1 MSGETRGYGTGEQQ
15 TPFMKDVSKVGGV
28 VANVLRKINSAMEVA
43 GAGVGDYFE
52 GTNLM
57 DTAGPRFDKAWGL
70 NNNTPPVAAPV
81 QPVAKQVASPNPPV
95 NTQPVEPVPIMPSV
109 TSPVVVTSTDSAA
122 PLGVGAKPFDA
133 DPTGRVQR
141 ERDSAYANRVQTKND
156 IQNDIDR
163 IMSERKLDEMTN
175 WAGRGLGIGQYQS
188 KYGADVL
195 PELIKL
201 KESANRDAATSEQNS
216 ITEQVK
222 GAFGL
227 EGQKTVAAAHENAA
241 KFTAAAHQGE
251 GAANREVENR
261 KLQFEIEKFAK
272 SNNLKDPINFLKLA
286 ASIAPKK
293 TSFDESGAPTVEPDV
308 NAGLTVLESLGY
320 PAPPGIKS
328 KKPPTIWEQAKGTL
342 SAGMNKPETDMKKL
356 RKDVVGILKTKGFTD
371 SQIEEGLK

>member
-195 PELIKL
+195 PELMKL
-201 KESANRDAATSEQNS
+201 KEGANLNASNTAQHSMTNQ
-216 ITEQVK
+216 IIP
-222 GAFGL
+222 AYGL
-227 EGQKTVAAAHENAA
+227 EGHKAVAAAHENAA
-241 KFTAAAHQGE
+241 RLTSDAHVKAAALTADATKLNTQTYKTMGLQQKASADVQDLLTKFGTMPDKSVNPE
-251 GAANREVENR
+251 LALYRMASGKIPLPTSLSEEDTKRYRSAMDEAIKPLNDLLKEVEVLKKSPLTATEIQFVKNGFEKSR
-261 KLQFEIEKFAK
+261 GYSLQ
-272 SNNLKDPINFLKLA
+272 
-286 ASIAPKK
+286 
-293 TSFDESGAPTVEPDV
+293 
-308 NAGLTVLESLGY
+308 
-320 PAPPGIKS
+320 
-328 KKPPTIWEQAKGTL
+328 
-342 SAGMNKPETDMKKL
+342 
-356 RKDVVGILKTKGFTD
+356 
-371 SQIEEGLK
+371 

>member
-1 MSGETRGYGTGEQQ
+1 MGGETRGFGTGEEQ

-70 NNNTPPVAAPV
+70 NNNTPAVTTPV
-81 QPVAKQVASPNPPV
+81 QPVAKQVTNPGSPV
-95 NTQPVEPVPIMPSV
+95 NTQPVEPVTIMPSV
-109 TSPVVVTSTDSAA
+109 TSPVVVTPANSAA
-122 PLGVGAKPFDA
+122 PLGVGEAKPFDP
-133 DPTGRVQR
+133 DPTGRIQR
-141 ERDSAYANRVQTKND
+141 ERDSAYANTVMEKNN

-163 IMSERKLDEMTN
+163 IMYERKLDEMTN

-195 PELIKL
+195 PELMKL
-201 KESANRDAATSEQNS
+201 KEGANLNASRFAQESVADQSKNAY
-216 ITEQVK
+216 
-222 GAFGL
+222 GL
-227 EGQKTVAAAHENAA
+227 ENQRVASTAQVQAA
-241 KFTAAAHQGE
+241 KYAADATRGE
-251 GAANREVENR
+251 HVANRELENK
-261 KLQFEIEKFAK
+261 KLEFEVSKFAK
-272 SNNLKDPINFLKLA
+272 TNDMKDPINYLKLA
-286 ASIAPKK
+286 SSLAKRP
-293 TSFDESGAPTVEPDV
+293 TTDENGVTVFVPDV
-308 NAGLTVLESLGY
+308 EAGATVLEKLGY
-320 PAPPGIKS
+320 PAPAGIKVP
-328 KKPPTIWEQAKGTL
+328 KPPTIWEQAKGTL